1 MHTVVEALQ
10 AIDRTIKPGIPREV
24 PVFQSAGSRAAE
36 PIEACSD
43 SPPFDKALM
52 DGFAVRSQDIQ
63 PNVTLRVQERLTA
76 GQVPKLPLSPGVTT
90 QVMTGTQVPDGTD
103 AVVRVEDV
111 NDPEAEELTLSISS
125 LAAGRN
131 VFHRGESMQTGE
143 TILKPGELLEFPK
156 IALLAE
162 LGVMSVSC
170 FPRPTVS
177 VLATGDELVPA
188 NQQPGPGQIRNS
200 NEPMLVAQVANA
212 GGIPQPVGIARDTE
226 EDLREKIATGL
237 ESDFLLLSG
246 GVSAGV
252 LDLVPKMLAELGV
265 QQVFHKVQMKPG
277 KPIWFGLRS
286 ANPDEGTNACYVF
299 GLPGNPVSSMVCF
312 ELFVRRAMA
321 RFQKVGGMDL
331 EPLQARLTQPHLV
344 KGDRPV
350 YHPARVSI
358 AGSEVT
364 ARPVRWVGSAD
375 LRGAAEANGM
385 IAFPPRSDSYEADE
399 FVDAWCWFQ
408 R

>member
-1 MHTVVEALQ
+1 M
-10 AIDRTIKPGIPREV
+10 
-24 PVFQSAGSRAAE
+24 FQSAGSRAAE
-36 PIEACSD
+36 PIEASSD

-52 DGFAVRSQDIQ
+52 DGFAVRSDDIQ
-63 PNVTLRVQERLTA
+63 PGVRLRVQERLTA
-76 GQVPKLPLSPGVTT
+76 GQVPNHPLSPGVTS
-90 QVMTGTQVPDGTD
+90 QVMTGTQVPEGTD

-111 NDPEAEELTLSISS
+111 NDPEADEISLSIPS

-162 LGVMSVSC
+162 LGVMSLSC

-188 NQQPGPGQIRNS
+188 DQQPGPGQIRNS

-226 EDLREKIATGL
+226 EDLRQKISTGL
-237 ESDFLLLSG
+237 QSDFLLLSG

-252 LDLVPKMLAELGV
+252 LDLVPKVLTELGV
-265 QQVFHKVQMKPG
+265 QQILHKVQMKPG
-277 KPIWFGLRS
+277 KPIWFGLRP
-286 ANPDEGTNACYVF
+286 ADPEAGTKACYVF

-312 ELFVRRAMA
+312 ELFVRRGMA
-321 RFQKVGGMDL
+321 RFQKVGGIDL

-358 AGSEVT
+358 VGSEVT

-399 FVDAWCWFQ
+399 LVDAWCWFK